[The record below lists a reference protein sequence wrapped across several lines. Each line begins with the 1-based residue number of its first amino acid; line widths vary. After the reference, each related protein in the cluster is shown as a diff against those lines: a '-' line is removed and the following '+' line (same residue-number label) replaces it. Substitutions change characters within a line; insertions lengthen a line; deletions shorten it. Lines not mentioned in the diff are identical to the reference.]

1 VWCCVV
7 RCGWKAFRN
16 RNPEHPSGRCCVR
29 DERGSSSQGRGLPL
43 QLQSSSKLQST
54 VRNVLYFSFLRWRML
69 IREEERHM
77 LTYSTLSRSNLISHN
92 RVVLR
97 TEDQH
102 KPKVLGAP
110 TADPTWQAMKPCD
123 AQKDLTS
130 HAGVCAG
137 RGMGRKPAIPPS
149 VLYLRTF
156 SDSRRVVT

>member
-1 VWCCVV
+1 
-7 RCGWKAFRN
+7 
-16 RNPEHPSGRCCVR
+16 
-29 DERGSSSQGRGLPL
+29 
-43 QLQSSSKLQST
+43 
-54 VRNVLYFSFLRWRML
+54 
-69 IREEERHM
+69 M

-130 HAGVCAG
+130 YAGVCAG

-149 VLYLRTF
+149 VPSYLF
-156 SDSRRVVT
+156 RVAEGGNVGFILIGRLRKGVEVMDGVRKVG